1 LQQRAANGILEC
13 SCPEACCVAVAR
25 KRAGRRPVRHIVE
38 SKRKNE
44 MRSKVMAAVAIGAAL
59 AASSVFAAERV
70 TPKEAEAMVRK
81 GVTYIKATPRDKAMA
96 DITDPKGSF
105 VDRELYL
112 TVYKMDGTALAHGAN
127 AKFVGKNMIE
137 LRDGNGKEH
146 IRERLEL
153 AKTKTSFWQDFTFV
167 NPVNKKM
174 EPKQMYCERTDDM
187 LVVCGGVYKPL

>member
-1 LQQRAANGILEC
+1 M
-13 SCPEACCVAVAR
+13 
-25 KRAGRRPVRHIVE
+25 RAGRRPFRHIVE
-38 SKRKNE
+38 SKRNSE
-44 MRSKVMAAVAIGAAL
+44 MKSKVMAAVTIGAAL

-96 DITDPKGSF
+96 DITDSKGSF

-146 IRERLEL
+146 IRERMEL

-187 LVVCGGVYKPL
+187 LVVCGGVYKPI

>member
-1 LQQRAANGILEC
+1 
-13 SCPEACCVAVAR
+13 
-25 KRAGRRPVRHIVE
+25 
-38 SKRKNE
+38 
-44 MRSKVMAAVAIGAAL
+44 MRSKLMTTLTMAFAL
-59 AASSVFAAERV
+59 AATSVFAAERV

-81 GVTYIKATPRDKAMA
+81 GVAYIKAYPLDKAMA
-96 DITDPKGSF
+96 DITDPKGAF

-146 IRERLEL
+146 IRERLEM
-153 AKTKTSFWQDFTFV
+153 AKTKSTFWQDFTFV

-174 EPKQMYCERTDDM
+174 EPKQMYCEKADE
-187 LVVCGGVYKPL
+187 LIVCGGIYKPV

>member
-1 LQQRAANGILEC
+1 MKKQ
-13 SCPEACCVAVAR
+13 
-25 KRAGRRPVRHIVE
+25 
-38 SKRKNE
+38 
-44 MRSKVMAAVAIGAAL
+44 VMAAALLGLAAVTGAAM
-59 AASSVFAAERV
+59 AEEKRV

-81 GVTYIKATPRDKAMA
+81 GVLYIKANPRDKAMA
-96 DITDPKGSF
+96 DITDNKGQF

-146 IRERLEL
+146 IRERMEL
-153 AKTKTSFWQDFTFV
+153 AKTKTSFWQDFSFV